1 MTVKQ
6 ALKLKNKLVKEITEE
21 LQKAQL
27 YNSVEVT
34 SPRPYSSSEA
44 LEKVSKLT
52 NELVELKTKIHQ
64 ANSPVYDK
72 IFRLSEL
79 KSLVSKIKMLN
90 CTEGTSTDYYSR
102 RSENPPVMT
111 SEISIVDRDSMV
123 KIMEDEIE
131 SIQDELDTHNALTQ
145 I

>member
-1 MTVKQ
+1 
-6 ALKLKNKLVKEITEE
+6 LKNKLVKEITEE
-21 LQKAQL
+21 LQKAQS
-27 YNSVEVT
+27 YNSVEVG
-34 SPRPYSSSEA
+34 SLRPYSSSES
-44 LEKVSKLT
+44 LEKVSTLT
-52 NELVELKTKIHQ
+52 NQLIELKTKIHQ

-79 KSLVSKIKMLN
+79 KSLVSKIKVLN

-111 SEISIVDRDSMV
+111 SEISILERDGMV

>member
-21 LQKAQL
+21 LQKAQS
-27 YNSVEVT
+27 YNSVEMG
-34 SPRPYSSSEA
+34 SNRPYSSSES
-44 LEKVSKLT
+44 LEKVSTLT
-52 NELVELKTKIHQ
+52 NELIELKTKIHQ

-79 KSLVSKIKMLN
+79 KSLVSKIKVLN

-111 SEISIVDRDSMV
+111 SEISIVERDGMV

>member
-1 MTVKQ
+1 
-6 ALKLKNKLVKEITEE
+6 
-21 LQKAQL
+21 
-27 YNSVEVT
+27 
-34 SPRPYSSSEA
+34 
-44 LEKVSKLT
+44 LEKVSTLT
-52 NELVELKTKIHQ
+52 NELIELKTKIHQ

-79 KSLVSKIKMLN
+79 KSLVSKIKVLN

-111 SEISIVDRDSMV
+111 SEISIVERDGMV

>member
-21 LQKAQL
+21 LQKAQS
-27 YNSVEVT
+27 YNSVEVG
-34 SPRPYSSSEA
+34 SLRPYSSSES
-44 LEKVSKLT
+44 LEKVEKLT
-52 NELVELKTKIHQ
+52 NDLVELKTKIHQ

-102 RSENPPVMT
+102 RSENIPVMT
-111 SEISIVDRDSMV
+111 SEISIVERDSVV

>member
-21 LQKAQL
+21 LQKAQS
-27 YNSVEVT
+27 YNSVEVG
-34 SPRPYSSSEA
+34 SNRPYSSSES
-44 LEKVSKLT
+44 LEKVSTLT
-52 NELVELKTKIHQ
+52 NELIELKTMIHQ

-79 KSLVSKIKMLN
+79 KSLVSKIKVLN

-111 SEISIVDRDSMV
+111 SEISIVERDGMV

>member
-21 LQKAQL
+21 LQKAQS
-27 YNSVEVT
+27 YNSVEVG

-44 LEKVSKLT
+44 LERVSKLT

-102 RSENPPVMT
+102 RSENSPVMT
-111 SEISIVDRDSMV
+111 SEISIVERDSMV

>member
-21 LQKAQL
+21 LQKAQS
-27 YNSVEVT
+27 YNSVEVG
-34 SPRPYSSSEA
+34 SNRPYSSSESLA
-44 LEKVSKLT
+44 NVSTLT
-52 NELVELKTKIHQ
+52 NQLIELKTKIHQ

-79 KSLVSKIKMLN
+79 KSLVSKIKVLN
-90 CTEGTSTDYYSR
+90 CTEGTSNDYYSR

-111 SEISIVDRDSMV
+111 SEISIVERDGMV

>member
-21 LQKAQL
+21 LQKAQS
-27 YNSVEVT
+27 YNSVEVST
-34 SPRPYSSSEA
+34 PRPYSSSEA
-44 LEKVSKLT
+44 LEKVAKLT

-111 SEISIVDRDSMV
+111 SEISIVERDSMV

-131 SIQDELDTHNALTQ
+131 SIQDELDIHNALTQ

>member
-21 LQKAQL
+21 IQKAHS
-27 YNSVEVT
+27 YNSVEVGT
-34 SPRPYSSSEA
+34 SRPYSSRES
-44 LEKVSKLT
+44 LQRVSQLT
-52 NELVELKTKIHQ
+52 KELVELKTKIHQ
-64 ANSPVYDK
+64 ANSPVYDM

-79 KSLVSKIKMLN
+79 KSLVSKIKSLN

-102 RSENPPVMT
+102 RSENQPVMT
-111 SEISIVDRDSMV
+111 SEISIIERDSMV

-131 SIQDELDTHNALTQ
+131 SIQEELDTHNALTQ

>member
-21 LQKAQL
+21 LQKAQS
-27 YNSVEVT
+27 YNSVEVG
-34 SPRPYSSSEA
+34 SLRPYSSSES
-44 LEKVSKLT
+44 LEKVSTLT
-52 NELVELKTKIHQ
+52 NQLIELKTKIHQ

-79 KSLVSKIKMLN
+79 KSLVSKIKVLN

-111 SEISIVDRDSMV
+111 SEISILERDGMV

>member
-21 LQKAQL
+21 LQKAQA
-27 YNSVEVT
+27 YNSVEVG
-34 SPRPYSSSEA
+34 SVRPYSSSES
-44 LEKVSKLT
+44 LEKVSNLT
-52 NELVELKTKIHQ
+52 KELVELKTKIHQ

-79 KSLVSKIKMLN
+79 KSLVSKIKVLN

-102 RSENPPVMT
+102 RSENPPMMT
-111 SEISIVDRDSMV
+111 SEISIVERDGMV

-131 SIQDELDTHNALTQ
+131 SIQEELDTHNALTQ

>member
-1 MTVKQ
+1 
-6 ALKLKNKLVKEITEE
+6 LEN
-21 LQKAQL
+21 
-27 YNSVEVT
+27 T
-34 SPRPYSSSEA
+34 SR
-44 LEKVSKLT
+44 LT
-52 NELVELKTKIHQ
+52 NELIELKTKIHL

-79 KSLVSKIKMLN
+79 KSLVSKIKSLN
-90 CTEGTSTDYYSR
+90 CTEGTSVDYYSR

-111 SEISIVDRDSMV
+111 AEISILERDSMV

-131 SIQDELDTHNALTQ
+131 SLQEELDTHNALTQ

>member
-21 LQKAQL
+21 LQKTQT
-27 YNSVEVT
+27 YNSVEVGVK
-34 SPRPYSSSEA
+34 RPYSSLKSMERVSE
-44 LEKVSKLT
+44 LT
-52 NELVELKTKIHQ
+52 NQLIDLKTKIHL

-72 IFRLSEL
+72 IFRMSEL
-79 KSLVSKIKMLN
+79 KSLVSKVKMLN
-90 CTEGTSTDYYSR
+90 CTEGTATDYYMR
-102 RSENPPVMT
+102 RVENPPIMT
-111 SEISIVDRDSMV
+111 SEISIVERDDIV

-131 SIQDELDTHNALTQ
+131 SIQEELDIHNTLTQ

>member
-21 LQKAQL
+21 LQKAQS
-27 YNSVEVT
+27 YNSVEVGST
-34 SPRPYSSSEA
+34 RPYSSSEA
-44 LEKVSKLT
+44 LERASKLT

-64 ANSPVYDK
+64 ANSPVYNK

>member
-6 ALKLKNKLVKEITEE
+6 ALKLKNKLVKEINEE
-21 LQKAQL
+21 LQKAHS
-27 YNSVEVT
+27 YNSVEVN
-34 SPRPYSSSEA
+34 SVRPYSSAQS
-44 LEKVSKLT
+44 LENTSRLT
-52 NELVELKTKIHQ
+52 NELIELKTKIHL

-79 KSLVSKIKMLN
+79 KSLVSKIKSLN
-90 CTEGTSTDYYSR
+90 CTEGTSVDYYSR

-111 SEISIVDRDSMV
+111 AEISILERDSMV

-131 SIQDELDTHNALTQ
+131 SLQEELDTHNALTQ

>member
-44 LEKVSKLT
+44 LEKVAKLT

>member
-21 LQKAQL
+21 LQKAQM
-27 YNSVEVT
+27 YNSVE
-34 SPRPYSSSEA
+34 SGSKRPYSSTESLA
-44 LEKVSKLT
+44 KVNELT
-52 NELVELKTKIHQ
+52 NQLVDLKTKIHL
-64 ANSPVYDK
+64 ANSPVYGK

-79 KSLVSKIKMLN
+79 KSLVLKIKSLN
-90 CTEGTSTDYYSR
+90 CTEGTATDYYSR
-102 RSENPPVMT
+102 RVENPPVMT
-111 SEISIVDRDSMV
+111 SEISIVERDDMV

-131 SIQDELDTHNALTQ
+131 SIQEELDTHNALTQ

>member
-21 LQKAQL
+21 LQKAQS

-34 SPRPYSSSEA
+34 STRPYSSTES
-44 LEKVSKLT
+44 LERASKLT
-52 NELVELKTKIHQ
+52 NELIELKTKIHQ
-64 ANSPVYDK
+64 ANTSVYGK

-102 RSENPPVMT
+102 RSENAPVMT
-111 SEISIVDRDSMV
+111 SEISIVERDGMV

-131 SIQDELDTHNALTQ
+131 SIQEELDTHNALTE

>member
-21 LQKAQL
+21 LQKAQS
-27 YNSVEVT
+27 YNSVEVST
-34 SPRPYSSSEA
+34 PRPYSSSEA
-44 LEKVSKLT
+44 LEKVAKLT

-79 KSLVSKIKMLN
+79 KSLVSKIKVLN

-111 SEISIVDRDSMV
+111 SEISIVERDGMV

>member
-21 LQKAQL
+21 LQKAQS
-27 YNSVEVT
+27 YNSVEVG
-34 SPRPYSSSEA
+34 SKRPYSSSES
-44 LEKVSKLT
+44 LEKVSELT
-52 NELVELKTKIHQ
+52 NQLVELKTKIHL
-64 ANSPVYDK
+64 ANSPVYGK
-72 IFRLSEL
+72 IFRMSEL

-90 CTEGTSTDYYSR
+90 CTEGSATDYYSR
-102 RSENPPVMT
+102 RVENPPIMT
-111 SEISIVDRDSMV
+111 SEVSIVERDTMV

-131 SIQDELDTHNALTQ
+131 SIQEELDTHNALTQ

>member
-21 LQKAQL
+21 LQKAQS
-27 YNSVEVT
+27 YNSVEVG
-34 SPRPYSSSEA
+34 SVRPYSSSVS
-44 LEKVSKLT
+44 LEKVSNLT
-52 NELVELKTKIHQ
+52 KELVELKTKIHQ

-79 KSLVSKIKMLN
+79 KSLVSKIKVLN

-102 RSENPPVMT
+102 RSENPPMMT
-111 SEISIVDRDSMV
+111 SEISILERDSMV

-131 SIQDELDTHNALTQ
+131 SIQEDLDTHNALTH

>member
-21 LQKAQL
+21 LQKAQS
-27 YNSVEVT
+27 YNSVEVG
-34 SPRPYSSSEA
+34 SVRPYSSSES
-44 LEKVSKLT
+44 LEKVSNLT
-52 NELVELKTKIHQ
+52 KELVELKTKIHQ

-79 KSLVSKIKMLN
+79 KSLVTKIKVLN

-102 RSENPPVMT
+102 RSENPPMMT
-111 SEISIVDRDSMV
+111 SEISIVERDGMV

-131 SIQDELDTHNALTQ
+131 SIQEDLDTHNALTQ

>member
-21 LQKAQL
+21 LQKAQS
-27 YNSVEVT
+27 YNSVEVGST
-34 SPRPYSSSEA
+34 RPYSSSEA
-44 LEKVSKLT
+44 LERVSKLT

-64 ANSPVYDK
+64 ANSPVYNK

-102 RSENPPVMT
+102 RSENSPVMT
-111 SEISIVDRDSMV
+111 SEISIVERDSMV